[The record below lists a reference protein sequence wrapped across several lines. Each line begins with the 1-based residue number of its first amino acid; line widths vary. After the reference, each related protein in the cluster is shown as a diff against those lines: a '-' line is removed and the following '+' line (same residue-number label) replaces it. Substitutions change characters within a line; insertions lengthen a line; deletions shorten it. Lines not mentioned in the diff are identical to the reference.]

1 MTFYDLY
8 LISPQLAV
16 AGTGILVILL
26 DLVFQRKGFLPYA
39 AFAGLLVAV
48 AFLVIQS
55 IDLAD
60 ATDLVADGDTRAAG
74 VLAGSLSVDRFSL
87 FFNFLVLA
95 ALGLVTLSS
104 VDYVKRMEN
113 YRGEYFGL
121 MLFSATGMMLLAS
134 ATELITIYISLELV
148 TLPLAALSAFLMTSR
163 SSEAGMKFLIVGAI
177 SSAVMLYGMALVYGF
192 TGGTKLDE
200 IAEVVKSAAV
210 LDVPFGGYALLVG
223 VVLMLVGFGFKISAV
238 PFQMW
243 VPDVYEGAPTPV
255 VAFLSVASKAA
266 AVAVLIRVLF
276 TGFFPIA
283 LDWASL
289 IAVLAAASAQMSNFY
304 GIPSGVLAGMSDSKL
319 PDNQAG
325 FEKAITD
332 LTAGFA
338 GAKRRAVSVDDT
350 HILVGD
356 RLAHR
361 SDAARG
367 FRAAGDPSGF
377 AGAEALDNGN
387 DIKGFELLPVADQ
400 ERRRGRGDIA
410 QGGQFRRR
418 DVHGPVDQ
426 HIDHRRIARRDGGAE
441 ALDPI
446 EKAALRKFARQQQ
459 SGARVE
465 RAEAALPDFD
475 LIEMNEA
482 FSVQMVALQRKLEA
496 DPEKWNVHGGAV
508 ALGHPIGATG
518 SILIGTMV
526 DELERQGKRYGLVT
540 MCAAGGMAPAIIV
553 ERVDDFVD

>member
-1 MTFYDLY
+1 MNFYDLY

-48 AFLVIQS
+48 ALLVVQS

-60 ATDLVADGDTRAAG
+60 ATDLVTDGDARAAG
-74 VLAGSLSVDRFSL
+74 VLVGSLSVDRFSM
-87 FFNFLVLA
+87 FFSFLVLA

-113 YRGEYFGL
+113 FRGEYFGL

-134 ATELITIYISLELV
+134 ATELITIYISLELT

-177 SSAVMLYGMALVYGF
+177 SSAVMLYGMALIYGF
-192 TGGTKLDE
+192 TGATKLDE

-289 IAVLAAASAQMSNFY
+289 IAVLAAASMTIGNLAAIGQSNIRRMFGY
-304 GIPSGVLAGMSDSKL
+304 STIAHAGY
-319 PDNQAG
+319 
-325 FEKAITD
+325 
-332 LTAGFA
+332 
-338 GAKRRAVSVDDT
+338 
-350 HILVGD
+350 ILVGIAAAVKTSGGPEFVSIGLNSVLFY
-356 RLAHR
+356 LAAY
-361 SDAARG
+361 AAANLTA
-367 FRAAGDPSGF
+367 FF
-377 AGAEALDNGN
+377 A
-387 DIKGFELLPVADQ
+387 I
-400 ERRRGRGDIA
+400 IA
-410 QGGQFRRR
+410 VSQRTG
-418 DVHGPVDQ
+418 
-426 HIDHRRIARRDGGAE
+426 
-441 ALDPI
+441 
-446 EKAALRKFARQQQ
+446 
-459 SGARVE
+459 S
-465 RAEAALPDFD
+465 D
-475 LIEMNEA
+475 LIEEY
-482 FSVQMVALQRKLEA
+482 
-496 DPEKWNVHGGAV
+496 GGLVRRAPFLAV
-508 ALGHPIGATG
+508 ALTLALVA
-518 SILIGTMV
+518 LIGVPPTSIFI
-526 DELERQGKRYGLVT
+526 GKLVIFTAAVKSGLVWLAILGVINSVVSAYYYVRIIRVMFLEEPREQEGSSVSPVAWFALT
-540 MCAAGGMAPAIIV
+540 VSGVAMVGIGVAPGFILRAAEIAVGALAL
-553 ERVDDFVD
+553 

>member
-1 MTFYDLY
+1 MNLYDLY

-16 AGTGILVILL
+16 ACAGILVILL

-39 AFAGLLVAV
+39 AFAGLMVAAALLVV
-48 AFLVIQS
+48 QS

-60 ATDLVADGDTRAAG
+60 ANDLVTDGNVRATG

-113 YRGEYFGL
+113 FRGEYFGL

-134 ATELITIYISLELV
+134 ATELITVYISLELV

-177 SSAVMLYGMALVYGF
+177 SSAVMLYGMALIYGF
-192 TGGTKLDE
+192 TGATKLDE

-210 LDVPFGGYALLVG
+210 LDTPFGGYALLVG

-243 VPDVYEGAPTPV
+243 VPDIYEGAPTPV

-289 IAVLAAASAQMSNFY
+289 IAVLAAASMTIGNLAAIGQSNIRRMFGY
-304 GIPSGVLAGMSDSKL
+304 STIAHAGY
-319 PDNQAG
+319 
-325 FEKAITD
+325 
-332 LTAGFA
+332 
-338 GAKRRAVSVDDT
+338 
-350 HILVGD
+350 ILVGIAAAVKTSGGD
-356 RLAHR
+356 SGGPEFVSIGLNSVLFYLAAYV
-361 SDAARG
+361 AANLTA
-367 FRAAGDPSGF
+367 FF
-377 AGAEALDNGN
+377 A
-387 DIKGFELLPVADQ
+387 I
-400 ERRRGRGDIA
+400 IA
-410 QGGQFRRR
+410 ISQRTG
-418 DVHGPVDQ
+418 
-426 HIDHRRIARRDGGAE
+426 
-441 ALDPI
+441 
-446 EKAALRKFARQQQ
+446 
-459 SGARVE
+459 S
-465 RAEAALPDFD
+465 D
-475 LIEMNEA
+475 LIEGY
-482 FSVQMVALQRKLEA
+482 
-496 DPEKWNVHGGAV
+496 GGLVRRAPFLAV
-508 ALGHPIGATG
+508 ALTLALVA
-518 SILIGTMV
+518 LIGVPPTSIFI
-526 DELERQGKRYGLVT
+526 GKLVIFTAAVKSGLVWLAILGVINSVVSAYYYVRIIRVMFLEEPKEQEGSKISSVAWFALT
-540 MCAAGGMAPAIIV
+540 VSGIAMIGIGIAPGFILRAAEIAVGALAL
-553 ERVDDFVD
+553 